1 MIQELLGQTNFVG
14 RDGFYWWMGQ
24 VETEKGS
31 QEKGDDRYKVRI
43 VGQHLKDCNAV
54 PYGDLPLAIVMMPP
68 TAPRREGAGDYQS
81 VKYKSGDWVVGF
93 FLDGKDGQQPVIMGS
108 IGQQVNATQQINKE
122 KPSGSCLAF
131 TTFVEQNINP
141 SSGVSSTEQSK
152 LKSGGV
158 SGTAGAAGTN
168 TSQQVNLNNP
178 VNNKNENASAQL
190 LATKCCN
197 SEVNPSGEGFCV
209 EVSDAKCN
217 SPENDQSKFE
227 TILSELFAN
236 IQSSGGQIGT
246 QIISNYTGKLY
257 DYVGIAQSYINKATR
272 LANSLVARIKGE
284 IFALIKQGAKKVIDF
299 LLTQEVVDVDAT
311 NAAMNAAAAA
321 GKDPNAV
328 KPVKKRVGRLR
339 GITKW
344 INEQLKKINC
354 VMDDLDEKLMEFLT
368 DLIFEALEQVFNAAR
383 CFVDRLVNNIFNKI
397 SEFLNGAINA
407 ILGPLQ
413 ALLTLIASPLDIL
426 GAALKAIFDLL
437 GITCGGPGKKC
448 AKEEQTKN
456 CSGSCGDATED
467 ENFLDKLI
475 EDIENGN
482 LDTASGNCDYSSAP
496 TVKNT
501 IISIVGGITNPVLY
515 TGSTDVTLPPDN
527 EDITTSPSTFFP
539 STGTSPSSPSTG
551 TNVDDTS
558 DTTRYQTPITPFIIK
573 PITTAPTNTFSS
585 TILDELNEVNV
596 DYVSEF
602 VVDST
607 TTRANNISY
616 STLINGEVVDNIS
629 QDTYNYLS
637 LIGNS
642 LFEFESI
649 DSSTEN
655 ISYDLTADKSIVFE
669 GDTIIITLVANG
681 GVVKDRTTFTYFMFG
696 DIDQTDIQTNEL
708 TGTMVMY
715 NNVAKVSITIA
726 EDAIEEPIET
736 VNFSIAEISQGVI
749 FSIASSGTPDSTTPP
764 SSVQPAFREPIIGSP
779 EVCDDGR
786 IMEVPIIARG
796 DAYLVPPIISI
807 TGAGY
812 GASAVPELDEDG
824 YLTRIR
830 IQRPGIGYKPSRIRI
845 NCTINNFVVLNPG
858 FGYFREPSVFVDGK
872 SGIARALID
881 IGGRVKGVEVIDKT
895 RIFGCTPKVEIFG
908 GNGMGAKAVPVIECR
923 DESLYAEFQ
932 KGIAPS
938 GVDSVIDC
946 P

>member
-14 RDGFYWWMGQ
+14 RDGFYWWIGQ

-54 PYGDLPLAIVMMPP
+54 PYGDLPLAIVMMPS

-152 LKSGGV
+152 LKSGGL
-158 SGTAGAAGTN
+158 SGNAAASGTN
-168 TSQQVNLNNP
+168 TAQQVNLNNP

-209 EVSDAKCN
+209 EVSDAKCD

-227 TILSELFAN
+227 TILSDLFAN

-272 LANSLVARIKGE
+272 LASSLVARIKGE

-299 LLTQEVVDVDAT
+299 LLTQEVVDVEAT
-311 NAAMNAAAAA
+311 NAAMNAAVAA
-321 GKDPNAV
+321 GTDPNAV

-354 VMDDLDEKLMEFLT
+354 VMDDLDERLMEFLT

-383 CFVDRLVNNIFNKI
+383 CFVDRLVNDIFNAI
-397 SEFLNGAINA
+397 SDFLTEAINA

-413 ALLTLIASPLDIL
+413 ALLTLISSPLDIL
-426 GAALKAIFDLL
+426 GSALKAIFDLL
-437 GITCGGPGKKC
+437 GISCGGSGKKC
-448 AKEEQTKN
+448 ASNEQTKN
-456 CSGSCGDATED
+456 CSGSCGDAIED
-467 ENFLDKLI
+467 GDFLDNLI

-482 LDTASGNCDYSSAP
+482 LDNASGNCDYSSAP
-496 TVKNT
+496 AVRTT
-501 IISIVGGITNPVLY
+501 IISVVGGITNPIFY
-515 TGSTDVTLPPDN
+515 TGSTNVILPPDD

-539 STGTSPSSPSTG
+539 STSSTTG
-551 TNVDDTS
+551 TGDIGDTDDTS
-558 DTTRYQTPITPFIIK
+558 GTTAYQTPITPFIIK

-585 TILDELNEVNV
+585 TILDELNGVNV
-596 DYVSEF
+596 DYISE
-602 VVDST
+602 VVFNST
-607 TTRANNISY
+607 TSRANNISY
-616 STLINGEVVDNIS
+616 STLIGGDVFDNVS
-629 QDTYNYLS
+629 QDTYNYVS
-637 LIGNS
+637 LVSNS
-642 LFEFESI
+642 LFEFESV

-655 ISYDLTADKSIVFE
+655 VSYELTADKSIVFE

-681 GVVKDRTTFTYFMFG
+681 GVVKDGTTFTYFMFG
-696 DIDQTDIQTNEL
+696 DIDQTDIQTNKL

-715 NNVAKVSITIA
+715 NNVAKVSVTIA

-749 FSIASSGTPDSTTPP
+749 FSIASSGTPDPTTPS
-764 SSVQPAFREPIIGSP
+764 SSVQPAFREPILGSP

-812 GASAVPELDEDG
+812 GASAVPELDENG

-830 IQRPGIGYKPSRIRI
+830 IQRPGIGYKPSRVRT

-858 FGYFREPSVFVDGK
+858 FGYFREPIVYVDGR
-872 SGIARALID
+872 SGIARAVID

-938 GVDSVIDC
+938 GSDSVIDC